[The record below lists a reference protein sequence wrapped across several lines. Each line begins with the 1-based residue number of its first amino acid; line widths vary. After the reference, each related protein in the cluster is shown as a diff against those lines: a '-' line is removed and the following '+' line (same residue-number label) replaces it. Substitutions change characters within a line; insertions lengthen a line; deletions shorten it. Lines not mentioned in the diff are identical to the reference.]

1 METKAELAKAI
12 IAVMNDVAGI
22 EKSLTVGS
30 GNSSYKG
37 VSDKDVKRII
47 GSAMA
52 KHGLC
57 ILPIDVD
64 SKTTIERWEEMDNYS
79 KQMKTK
85 QLVFDEV
92 NTKYLLLHTSGE
104 SQVIAGHGH
113 GVDSQDKS
121 AGKATTYALK
131 NALLYTFMIPTGDID
146 DADKTHSNDH
156 PIPKKAEPVKAS
168 VAKSLDK
175 RLEDAKVELDKVI
188 TSPVDFITKQKDFR
202 FTPEGANFQSSASVA
217 DLVKNNHIDLVLSFY
232 KFVTKK

>member
-12 IAVMNDVAGI
+12 IAVMNEVAGI
-22 EKSLTVGS
+22 EKSLTVGT

-47 GSAMA
+47 GNAMA
-52 KHGLC
+52 KNGLC
-57 ILPIDVD
+57 ILPLDVD
-64 SKTTIERWEEMDNYS
+64 SKTTINRWEEMDNYS

-92 NTKYLLLHTSGE
+92 STKYLLLHTSGQ

-146 DADKTHSNDH
+146 DTDKTHSSEYD
-156 PIPKKAEPVKAS
+156 KAS
-168 VAKSLDK
+168 TTIPQAPVLKANGGEAVQMANLLKVAIAETGMATDSA
-175 RLEDAKVELDKVI
+175 RLKQIWEAYPMFHLNATFKATLNAKKLEINK
-188 TSPVDFITKQKDFR
+188 
-202 FTPEGANFQSSASVA
+202 
-217 DLVKNNHIDLVLSFY
+217 
-232 KFVTKK
+232 

>member
-12 IAVMNDVAGI
+12 IAVMNEVAGI
-22 EKSLTVGS
+22 EKSLTVGT

-47 GSAMA
+47 GNAMA
-52 KHGLC
+52 KNGLC
-57 ILPIDVD
+57 ILPLDVD
-64 SKTTIERWEEMDNYS
+64 SKTTINRWEEMDNYS

-92 NTKYLLLHTSGE
+92 STKYLLLHTSGQN
-104 SQVIAGHGH
+104 QVIAGHGH

-146 DADKTHSNDH
+146 DTDKTHSSEYDKALTT
-156 PIPKKAEPVKAS
+156 IPQAPALKAPNNEAVQMANLLKVAIAEVALIKDSPKLKIVWEAYPMFHLNETFKTALSAKK
-168 VAKSLDK
+168 
-175 RLEDAKVELDKVI
+175 LEINK
-188 TSPVDFITKQKDFR
+188 
-202 FTPEGANFQSSASVA
+202 
-217 DLVKNNHIDLVLSFY
+217 
-232 KFVTKK
+232 